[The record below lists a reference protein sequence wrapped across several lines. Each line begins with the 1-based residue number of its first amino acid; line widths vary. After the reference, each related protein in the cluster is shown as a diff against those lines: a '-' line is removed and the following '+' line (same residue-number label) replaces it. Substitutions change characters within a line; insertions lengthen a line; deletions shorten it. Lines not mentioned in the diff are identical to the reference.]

1 LDDLRDAIQE
11 VMGYMTPD
19 WIASLTQYPFI
30 MNALS
35 VSISS

>member
-1 LDDLRDAIQE
+1 VL
-11 VMGYMTPD
+11 GYLTPN
-19 WIASLTQYPFI
+19 WIAAMTQYPFI